1 MTFVLLMASALSGQ
15 AAPAPPQNSP
25 AVLAVNQ
32 IAKNDPVKSAQSV
45 HNRVFGIYVFLLIGT
60 VLFTY
65 FVWATGNRVQDTIQG
80 QAAARIEE
88 ADRIAAEANALA
100 QAANASAQTAIAEQ
114 EKLRNDSL
122 RITER
127 LQTAEKENAQAHAQ
141 IAVLEKDR
149 TPRTISPSQQEKI
162 ASLLKVFA
170 GQSVTV
176 FRLASE
182 KEAIDYFEI
191 VCETLRKAGL
201 NVAPTIVFSGSGTGS
216 GIAVHDVEFRS
227 LLASTIQN
235 AFRAEGIPMD
245 GIVAPNMVKQGEF
258 VVFVGTKP
266 KSEDVNH

>member
-1 MTFVLLMASALSGQ
+1 
-15 AAPAPPQNSP
+15 
-25 AVLAVNQ
+25 
-32 IAKNDPVKSAQSV
+32 
-45 HNRVFGIYVFLLIGT
+45 
-60 VLFTY
+60 
-65 FVWATGNRVQDTIQG
+65 
-80 QAAARIEE
+80 
-88 ADRIAAEANALA
+88 
-100 QAANASAQTAIAEQ
+100 
-114 EKLRNDSL
+114 
-122 RITER
+122 
-127 LQTAEKENAQAHAQ
+127 
-141 IAVLEKDR
+141 
-149 TPRTISPSQQEKI
+149 
-162 ASLLKVFA
+162 
-170 GQSVTV
+170 
-176 FRLASE
+176 LASE